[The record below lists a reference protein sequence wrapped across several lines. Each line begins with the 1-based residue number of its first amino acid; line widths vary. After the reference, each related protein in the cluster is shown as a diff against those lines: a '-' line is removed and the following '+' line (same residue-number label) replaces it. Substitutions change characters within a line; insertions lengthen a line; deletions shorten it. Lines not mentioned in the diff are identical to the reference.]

1 MPRLRKGAMRELR
14 VILLAA
20 DAERFRG
27 ALMLAAA
34 QTALGGRAS
43 LFLQTDAVALLTPG
57 RSVPGDVAHRAAGL
71 PSLAELLAEALAQGV
86 AVTACQTGLA
96 LCGLRAQDLPEG
108 IAAGGPVGFLAETDD
123 AARLVFA

>member
-1 MPRLRKGAMRELR
+1 MRDLRI
-14 VILLAA
+14 VLLAA

-34 QTALGGRAS
+34 QAALGGRAS
-43 LFLQTDAVALLTPG
+43 LFLQTDAVALLAPG

-71 PSLAELLAEALAQGV
+71 PPLADLLAEALAQGV

-96 LCGLRAQDLPEG
+96 LSGLQADDLPDG
-108 IAAGGPVGFLAETDD
+108 IVTGGPVGFLAETNDM
-123 AARLVFA
+123 ARLVFV